1 MPDRPRT
8 AGRTEMAGTESPRA
22 ASPRSR
28 LRLRFAGGVVLGVLG
43 LAALWR
49 PFGTAWVL
57 AAALP
62 GAYLAAYAGTN
73 LAANHAPDGGDP
85 RPRLGPANAITLF
98 RGWLAVVLAG
108 AAVAPAPSPWL
119 PAALFVGAVGLD
131 AVDGAV
137 ARRTRETALGA
148 RLDGATD
155 ALAVLVGAAVAVALG
170 ALPAWYLLAGGVW
183 YAYAGSL
190 WRRRRRGAP
199 VYELPPSRVRPFVGT
214 AQFAVL
220 ALALLPSVGRGG
232 GRALLTAFAA
242 VALAALLASFARDW
256 AAATGR
262 LGRDDPP
269 TAAGRGGE

>member
-1 MPDRPRT
+1 MPNRPRT

-98 RGWLAVVLAG
+98 RGWLAVVLGG
-108 AAVAPAPSPWL
+108 AAVASP
-119 PAALFVGAVGLD
+119 PDPRVPVVLFG
-131 AVDGAV
+131 GAV
-137 ARRTRETALGA
+137 ARRTRETVLGA
-148 RLDGATD
+148 RLDAATD
-155 ALAVLVGAAVAVALG
+155 ALAVLVGAAVAVSLG
-170 ALPAWYLLAGGVW
+170 SLPAWYLLAGAVW

-190 WRRRRRGAP
+190 WRRRRAGAR
-199 VYELPPSRVRPFVGT
+199 VYELPPSRIRPLVGT
-214 AQFAVL
+214 AQFVVV
-220 ALALLPSVGRGG
+220 ALALLPGVGAAGG
-232 GRALLTAFAA
+232 PAWLTALAA

-262 LGRDDPP
+262 LGRDDPSV
-269 TAAGRGGE
+269 AAGRGGD